1 MSEVFFRLAEAYP
14 LDVDAIIARKLMSEE
29 ISKVIA
35 HCAKTSAVD
44 TSTTMRRTS
53 PASPSTGTPTT
64 LPTLTHPP
72 LPYPGFGDPLTT
84 ATKHNDA
91 ASAALV
97 QLRYHYLSLPL
108 RGASTGLVV
117 HASDE
122 ESCEVL
128 NALLDVVQ
136 EAEGVAIE
144 SIERVRAMIE
154 DSTKLSIMER
164 KGRSR
169 RSGGKEARRAGAAR
183 LVLARI
189 DDLGLA

>member
-1 MSEVFFRLAEAYP
+1 M
-14 LDVDAIIARKLMSEE
+14 
-29 ISKVIA
+29 
-35 HCAKTSAVD
+35 
-44 TSTTMRRTS
+44 
-53 PASPSTGTPTT
+53 
-64 LPTLTHPP
+64 
-72 LPYPGFGDPLTT
+72 
-84 ATKHNDA
+84 
-91 ASAALV
+91 
-97 QLRYHYLSLPL
+97 
-108 RGASTGLVV
+108 
-117 HASDE
+117 
-122 ESCEVL
+122 L